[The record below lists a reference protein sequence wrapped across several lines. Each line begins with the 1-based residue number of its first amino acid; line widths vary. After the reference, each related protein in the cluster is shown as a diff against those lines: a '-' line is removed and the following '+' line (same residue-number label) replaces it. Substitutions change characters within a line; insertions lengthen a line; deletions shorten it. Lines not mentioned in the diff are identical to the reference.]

1 MTIRGVCRH
10 PFQIAGAVPVV
21 CAVLFAAS
29 PTDAE
34 PRDSMAPAPQTNGSS
49 STGSALGRI
58 GPVRVPLEV
67 SLKVND
73 KFLGTISIAVD
84 PKGDG
89 EIDAARLLALLK
101 PVVGADLLAALTTRI
116 AGRAKVDFADLRVDG
131 FVIAFDSLALE
142 VVGTIAPDATLPAT
156 LRLGSQ
162 QPVPVPAS
170 FDPPAGFAAG
180 INVGAGQRYVYG
192 RGGGLQPVRA
202 DLDGTVNIGGFEG
215 ATLTGGAT
223 YDGERWRRREF
234 RVTHDLFDHAV
245 RATLGEFTPSST
257 SFQGSGRILGIGVE
271 RAYSTIRPFQNTRP
285 IGRQQFTLDRESSV
299 DVLVNQV
306 RVQTIRLAP
315 GRYDIGD
322 FPFANGPNQVQL
334 VVEDIGG
341 KREILD
347 FDVFNSSNLINP
359 GLTEYGFAAGLR
371 DQGQLHYGFSPAMTA
386 YAYHGVSDTLTLG
399 ANAQATKLGLQLGG
413 VAVLGTRI
421 GFVQVETSASKGLQG
436 GRTGIAASLDYRG
449 EFSLRS
455 KNDLRI
461 AGSAV
466 YRSSAFRD
474 SFVRDVQ
481 NLDALQAGVQVQ
493 WIAPYAIS
501 TGVGLGYTLARYG
514 GADSYRIDL
523 SLGRSFGRL
532 GLNVTGARVV
542 FRDGRRSDNRVALGA
557 SLRLG
562 RRDYATMRYDSGTG
576 RKEVELSRTP
586 EGRLDEVSGA
596 VRYTQDR
603 DATAISGRI
612 AYVNNRFDLV
622 VNHNRLERN
631 GPGGSTANA
640 SDWNIRS
647 FIGYANG
654 SFGIGRSASEGFII
668 APVHQTLRGSRAAIL
683 SGDRVVARSGLFG
696 PAVIPIG
703 RAYGVARY
711 DVQVDP
717 LPIGYDL
724 GQATIN
730 AFPGYG
736 TGYRFQI
743 GSDESLIAVG
753 FLIGPDGPISLAA
766 GSIEPLDAERRKSWK
781 PRSFF
786 TNRGGRFVADRL
798 APGRYQ
804 LVLGGKPVATFDLRK
819 GAQGMVDVGKLTVVR

>member
-1 MTIRGVCRH
+1 MTCAGGCRH
-10 PFQIAGAVPVV
+10 PVQLAAAPAICAALIAAFPAGA
-21 CAVLFAAS
+21 L
-29 PTDAE
+29 TRDTTTAE
-34 PRDSMAPAPQTNGSS
+34 PQANGAPNAA
-49 STGSALGRI
+49 SALGRI
-58 GPVRVPLEV
+58 GPVRIPLEV

-101 PVVGADLLAALTTRI
+101 PVVGAELITALTARI
-116 AGRAKVDFADLRVDG
+116 AGRTKVDFADLRVDG
-131 FVIAFDSLALE
+131 FAIAFDSLALE
-142 VVGTIAPDATLPAT
+142 VVGTLAADATLPAT
-156 LRLGSQ
+156 LRFGAQ
-162 QPVPVPAS
+162 QAVPVPTD
-170 FDPPAGFAAG
+170 FDRPAGFAAG
-180 INVGAGQRYVYG
+180 VNVGMGQRYVYG

-202 DLDGTVNIGGFEG
+202 DIDGIVNAGGFDG
-215 ATLTGGAT
+215 VTFTGGAT
-223 YDGERWRRREF
+223 FDGDRWRRREF
-234 RVTHDLFDHAV
+234 RATHDLFDHAV
-245 RATLGEFTPSST
+245 RATVGEFTPSST

-341 KREILD
+341 KREILN
-347 FDVFNSSNLINP
+347 FDVFNTNTLINP
-359 GLTEYGFAAGLR
+359 GLTEYGFALGVR
-371 DQGQLHYGFSPAMTA
+371 DRGQLRYGLSPALTA
-386 YAYHGVSDTLTLG
+386 YAFHGVSDTLTLG
-399 ANAQATKLGLQLGG
+399 ANAQATRLGVQVGG

-421 GFVQVETSASKGLQG
+421 GFVQVETSASKARQG
-436 GRTGIAASLDYRG
+436 GGTGFAASLDYRG

-455 KNDLRI
+455 KSDLRI

-466 YRSSAFRD
+466 YRSAAFRD
-474 SFVRDVQ
+474 AFARDVQ
-481 NLDALQAGVQVQ
+481 NFQALEAGLQVQ
-493 WIAPYAIS
+493 WIAPFAIS
-501 TGVGLGYTLARYG
+501 TGVGLGYSMARYG
-514 GADSYRIDL
+514 GADSYRVDL

-532 GLNVTGARVV
+532 GVNVTGGRVV
-542 FRDGRRSDNRVALGA
+542 FRDGRRTDNRVALGV

-562 RRDYATMRYDSGTG
+562 RRDYATVRYDSGTG

-586 EGRLDEVSGA
+586 EGRLDELSGA
-596 VRYTQDR
+596 IRYTQDR
-603 DATAISGRI
+603 DATAVSGRL
-612 AYVNNRFDLV
+612 AYVNNRYDLV
-622 VNHNRLERN
+622 LNHNRLERN
-631 GPGGSTANA
+631 GPGGGTVNA

-647 FIGYANG
+647 FVGFADG
-654 SFGIGRSASEGFII
+654 SFGVGRAASEGFII
-668 APVHQTLRGSRAAIL
+668 APVHRTLRGSRAAIF

-703 RAYGVARY
+703 RAYGVGRY
-711 DVQVDP
+711 DLRVDP

-730 AFPGYG
+730 VFPGYG
-736 TGYRFQI
+736 SGYRFPI

-753 FLIGPDGPISLAA
+753 FLIGPDGPVALAA
-766 GSIEPLDAERRKSWK
+766 GTIEPVDPARRKAWK
-781 PRSFF
+781 ERSFF

-804 LVLGGKPVATFDLRK
+804 LLLGGNAVAAFEIRK
-819 GAQGMVDVGKLTVVR
+819 GTQGMVDVGKLSIVR